1 MFDTTQGVAAS
12 VLRASGNQKLGA
24 VITFIAYWCLA
35 IPLTLKMAFRLEFGI
50 AGIWVGPTVA
60 CAFNTVSYLVIYERI
75 DWVSLIERAAV

>member
-1 MFDTTQGVAAS
+1 
-12 VLRASGNQKLGA
+12 
-24 VITFIAYWCLA
+24 
-35 IPLTLKMAFRLEFGI
+35 MAFRLEFGI